1 MTTGSIIEYIH
12 QYDGE
17 VRQRLLTVYQMIRSA
32 VPSEAEESISWR
44 MPTFKLGT
52 EPLFFFTA
60 TKKHI
65 GFYPTPDAMAH
76 FSAQLSH
83 YGTTDHLVQLPHNAP
98 LPTDLI
104 GEIIQWRLQQLHM
117 DRV

>member
-1 MTTGSIIEYIH
+1 MTAGSISEYIE
-12 QYDGE
+12 QFDGD
-17 VRQRLLTVYQMIRSA
+17 VRLRLLTVYDMIRSA

-76 FSAQLSH
+76 FSEQLSD
-83 YGTTDHLVQLPHNAP
+83 YGTTDHLVQLRHSAP
-98 LPTDLI
+98 LPIDLLR
-104 GEIIQWRLQQLHM
+104 EIINWRLGQLQL
-117 DRV
+117 DEN

>member
-1 MTTGSIIEYIH
+1 MTAGSISEYIE
-12 QYDGE
+12 QFDGD
-17 VRQRLLTVYQMIRSA
+17 VRQRLLTVYQMIREA
-32 VPSEAEESISWR
+32 VPHEAEESISWN

-76 FSAQLSH
+76 FSARLSD
-83 YGTTDHLVQLPHNAP
+83 YGTTDHLVQLRHNVP
-98 LPTDLI
+98 FPTDLI
-104 GEIIQWRLQQLHM
+104 REIIGWRLAQLQLG
-117 DRV
+117 D

>member
-1 MTTGSIIEYIH
+1 MTADSISDYIE
-12 QYDGE
+12 QFDGD
-17 VRQRLLTVYQMIRSA
+17 VRQRLVTVYDLIRSA
-32 VPSEAEESISWR
+32 VPDAAEESIGWR

-76 FSAQLSH
+76 FSAQLSE
-83 YGTTDHLVQLPHNAP
+83 YGTTDHLVQLRHSAP
-98 LPTDLI
+98 LPIDLLR
-104 GEIIQWRLQQLHM
+104 EIINWRLGQLQLDHN
-117 DRV
+117 

>member
-1 MTTGSIIEYIH
+1 MTADSISEYIE
-12 QYDGE
+12 QFDGD
-17 VRQRLLTVYQMIRSA
+17 VRQRLVTVYDLIRSA
-32 VPSEAEESISWR
+32 VPDAAEESISWR

-76 FSAQLSH
+76 FAAQLSE
-83 YGTTDHLVQLPHNAP
+83 YGTTDHLVQLRHSAP
-98 LPTDLI
+98 LPIDLLR
-104 GEIIQWRLQQLHM
+104 EIINWRLGQLQL
-117 DRV
+117 DQN